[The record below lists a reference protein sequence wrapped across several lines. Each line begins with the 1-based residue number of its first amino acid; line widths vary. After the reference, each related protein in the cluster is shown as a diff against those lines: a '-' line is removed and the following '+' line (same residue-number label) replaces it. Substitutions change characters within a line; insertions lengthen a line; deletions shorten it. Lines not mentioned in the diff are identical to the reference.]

1 MPHFGYKKLNNKSR
15 VRHFAGGYMTV
26 FLTLVMT
33 VLLSLCLTLIEG
45 ARSNAVRLESYV
57 AASISLESVM
67 AEYHRELAKQ
77 FNIFAIEDSYGT
89 ATASLSNTENH
100 LAGYLDKN
108 FDSSDFLLSSFL
120 YRDFMSISASK
131 SEVEGVSYLSDE
143 DGGVFRRRA
152 YEAMKDDCGV
162 TLLSELQDYVTY
174 IEENELEERD
184 LSLEIDSLKEEIKD
198 VDFPEY
204 SGPYSLIT
212 ENRSFS
218 KNNPMILYHMV
229 EDVGSLSDKQIDLSG
244 IFSER
249 KKRGLINEGNLKLE
263 NTDNIQATLE
273 RFVFDEYLLRYM
285 GSYRNEDESD
295 ALRYQIE
302 YILSGN
308 ASDTDNLIGV
318 VGRIL
323 GIRFVADFMYLVG
336 DEEKC
341 RIAEAMATVI
351 SVVTYTEGFI
361 DIYKALILLIWA
373 QMEAEADV
381 RCLMAGSRVE
391 MIKTKENWRTDLGQ
405 LFDPKDTSGDETGLS
420 YQDYLRIFLLM
431 TNEKVLTARAMD
443 MVEADIRETPGNKDF
458 RIDACIDEIAV
469 YIETRSKFG
478 YTTPIH
484 LRRKYE

>member
-57 AASISLESVM
+57 AANISLESVM

-89 ATASLSNTENH
+89 EAASLTNTESH
-100 LAGYLDKN
+100 LAGYLNKN

-184 LSLEIDSLKEEIKD
+184 LSLELDSLKEEIKD
-198 VDFPEY
+198 VSIPQNLE
-204 SGPYSLIT
+204 GYSLIT

-218 KNNPMILYHMV
+218 KNNPMILYHLV
-229 EDVGSLSDKQIDLSG
+229 DDVDSLSDKQIDLSG
-244 IFSER
+244 AFSER
-249 KKRGLINEGNLKLE
+249 KKRDLINEGNLKLE
-263 NTDNIQATLE
+263 STDNIQATLE
-273 RFVFDEYLLRYM
+273 KFVFDEYLLRYM
-285 GSYRNEDESD
+285 GNYMNVDEGD
-295 ALRYQIE
+295 ALAYQIE
-302 YILSGN
+302 YILNGGS
-308 ASDTDNLIGV
+308 SDTENLIGV

-336 DEEKC
+336 DKEKC
-341 RIAEAMATVI
+341 RIAEALATVI
-351 SVVTYTEGFI
+351 SVVTYTEEFI

-381 RCLMAGSRVE
+381 RCLMAGSRIE
-391 MIKTKENWRTDLGQ
+391 MIKTKENWKTDLGQ
-405 LFDPKDTSGDETGLS
+405 LSNPRDTSGDKTGLT
-420 YQDYLRIFLLM
+420 YQDYLRIFLFM
-431 TNEKVLTARAMD
+431 TGEKVLTARAMD
-443 MVEADIRETPGNKDF
+443 MAEADIRETPGNKNF

-478 YTTPIH
+478 YTVPIH
-484 LRRKYE
+484 MRRKYE

>member
-1 MPHFGYKKLNNKSR
+1 
-15 VRHFAGGYMTV
+15 
-26 FLTLVMT
+26 
-33 VLLSLCLTLIEG
+33 
-45 ARSNAVRLESYV
+45 
-57 AASISLESVM
+57 
-67 AEYHRELAKQ
+67 
-77 FNIFAIEDSYGT
+77 
-89 ATASLSNTENH
+89 
-100 LAGYLDKN
+100 
-108 FDSSDFLLSSFL
+108 
-120 YRDFMSISASK
+120 
-131 SEVEGVSYLSDE
+131 
-143 DGGVFRRRA
+143 
-152 YEAMKDDCGV
+152 
-162 TLLSELQDYVTY
+162 
-174 IEENELEERD
+174 
-184 LSLEIDSLKEEIKD
+184 
-198 VDFPEY
+198 
-204 SGPYSLIT
+204 
-212 ENRSFS
+212 
-218 KNNPMILYHMV
+218 
-229 EDVGSLSDKQIDLSG
+229 
-244 IFSER
+244 
-249 KKRGLINEGNLKLE
+249 
-263 NTDNIQATLE
+263 
-273 RFVFDEYLLRYM
+273 M
-285 GSYRNEDESD
+285 GSYGNEDESD